1 MATAKEKFVITID
14 CRAED
19 RDRVNDFIT
28 SLLYGPKDGSRF
40 AEECEVILDDI
51 FIDKEDY

>member
-1 MATAKEKFVITID
+1 MVENKFVISID

-28 SLLYGPKDGSRF
+28 SLFYGPKNGSGF
-40 AEECEVILDDI
+40 AEECEVI
-51 FIDKEDY
+51 IDNFFVDEEDY

>member
-1 MATAKEKFVITID
+1 MFTEEKFVITID

-28 SLLYGPKDGSRF
+28 SLLYGPKDGSGF
-40 AEECEVILDDI
+40 AEECEVTIDGI
-51 FIDKEDY
+51 FIDAEDY

>member
-1 MATAKEKFVITID
+1 MSTKEKFVITID

-40 AEECEVILDDI
+40 AEECEVILDNI
-51 FIDKEDY
+51 FVDAEDY